1 MDGKENNH
9 PFLGGNMD
17 NVVAKKSLGQN
28 FLHDKNIIEK
38 IVTSSSITD
47 KDLIIEIGPGKG
59 ALTKELKR
67 YNSEII
73 CYEID
78 ERMRPI
84 LGELENNRV
93 SIIYGDFLKRDIK
106 KDLEHKT
113 YENLYVIGNLPYY
126 ITTPIIEKV
135 IDSGIYLTAMTI
147 MVQKEVADRF
157 TANPKSKQYN
167 SLTIY
172 LNYYFDIEKV
182 CLVKNTCFNPIPK
195 VDSAVVKFTKKKTTY
210 DVKNEEYFF
219 KLVNDSF
226 KFKRKTLKNNLNGYN
241 WNIIKEVLFEKNFS
255 ESVRAEEIDIDT
267 FVLISNRLND

>member
-1 MDGKENNH
+1 
-9 PFLGGNMD
+9 MD
-17 NVVAKKSLGQN
+17 NIVAKKSLGQN

-38 IVTSSSITD
+38 IVTSNNVTD

-67 YNSEII
+67 FNSQII

-78 ERMRPI
+78 ERMRPV
-84 LGELENNRV
+84 LKELENDKV
-93 SIIYGDFLKRDIK
+93 KVIYGDFLKRDIVSDL
-106 KDLEHKT
+106 KDLSFN
-113 YENLYVIGNLPYY
+113 NLYVIGNLPYY

-135 IDSGIYLTAMTI
+135 IDSGIDLTAMTI

-157 TANPKSKQYN
+157 TAKPRSKEYN

-172 LNYYFDIEKV
+172 LNYYFDVEK
-182 CLVKNTCFNPIPK
+182 LFIVKNTCFNPIPK
-195 VDSAVVKFTKKKTTY
+195 VDSAVVKFSKKENKY
-210 DVKNEEYFF
+210 LVNNEKHFF

-241 WNIIKEVLFEKNFS
+241 WDTIKKVLEEENYK
-255 ESVRAEEIDIDT
+255 ESVRAEEISIET
-267 FVLISNRLND
+267 FVNISNKLSN

>member
-1 MDGKENNH
+1 
-9 PFLGGNMD
+9 MD

-38 IVTSSSITD
+38 IVTSNPITE

-84 LGELENNRV
+84 LGELENDKVNV
-93 SIIYGDFLKRDIK
+93 IYGDFLKRDVNG
-106 KDLEHKT
+106 DLVNKT

-135 IDSGIYLTAMTI
+135 IDSGIDLTAMTI

-157 TANPKSKQYN
+157 TALPKSKQYN

-172 LNYYFDIEKV
+172 LNYYFDVEK
-182 CLVKNTCFNPIPK
+182 LFIVKNICFTPIPK
-195 VDSAVVKFTKKKTTY
+195 VDSAVVRFTKKDKKY
-210 DVKNEEYFF
+210 DVKNEEHFF

-226 KFKRKTLKNNLNGYN
+226 KFKRKTLKNNLSNYD
-241 WNIIKEVLFEKNFS
+241 WNVIKEVLFNGNFQ

-267 FVLISNRLND
+267 FIKISNKLND

>member
-1 MDGKENNH
+1 
-9 PFLGGNMD
+9 MD

-28 FLHDKNIIEK
+28 FLHDKNIIKK
-38 IVTSSSITD
+38 IVTSNPITD

-84 LGELENNRV
+84 LKNLEDSKV
-93 SIIYGDFLKRDIK
+93 GVIYGDFLKRDVN
-106 KDLEHKT
+106 KDLINKS

-126 ITTPIIEKV
+126 ITTPIIEK
-135 IDSGIYLTAMTI
+135 IISSNIPLTAMTI

-157 TANPKSKQYN
+157 TALPKSKQYN

-172 LNYYFDIEKV
+172 LNYYFDVEK
-182 CLVKNTCFNPIPK
+182 LFIVKNSCFTPVPK
-195 VDSAVVKFTKKKTTY
+195 VDSAVVRFIKKENKY
-210 DVKNEEYFF
+210 NVNNEEHFF
-219 KLVNDSF
+219 KLVNNSF
-226 KFKRKTLKNNLNGYN
+226 KFKRKTLKNNLNNYD
-241 WNIIKEVLFEKNFS
+241 WEIIKAVLKENGYA
-255 ESVRAEEIDIDT
+255 ENVRAEEIDIDT
-267 FVLISNRLND
+267 FVKISNKFNS

>member
-1 MDGKENNH
+1 MDK
-9 PFLGGNMD
+9 
-17 NVVAKKSLGQN
+17 VVAKKSLGQN

-38 IVTSSSITD
+38 IVTSSTITD

-67 YNSEII
+67 YNSEIV

-84 LGELENNRV
+84 LGELENEKV
-93 SIIYGDFLKRDIK
+93 QVIYGDFLKRDVK
-106 KDLEHKT
+106 KDIENKT

-135 IDSGIYLTAMTI
+135 IDSGIDLTAMTI

-157 TANPKSKQYN
+157 TASPKSKQYN

-195 VDSAVVKFTKKKTTY
+195 VDSAVVKFIKKNTTY
-210 DVKNEEYFF
+210 DVKNENHFF
-219 KLVNDSF
+219 KLINDSF
-226 KFKRKTLKNNLNGYN
+226 KYKRKTLKNNLNGYN
-241 WNIIKEVLFEKNFS
+241 WDIIKGVLREKDFQ
-255 ESVRAEEIDIDT
+255 ECVRAEEIDIET
-267 FVLISNRLND
+267 FILISNRLND

>member
-1 MDGKENNH
+1 
-9 PFLGGNMD
+9 MD
-17 NVVAKKSLGQN
+17 NVKAKKSLGQN

-38 IVTSSSITD
+38 IVTSNPITE

-67 YNSEII
+67 YNSGII

-84 LGELENNRV
+84 LEELESEKVNV
-93 SIIYGDFLKRDIK
+93 IYGDFLKRDINQDL
-106 KDLEHKT
+106 KDKT

-135 IDSGIYLTAMTI
+135 ISSGIDLTAMTI

-157 TANPKSKQYN
+157 IAKPKSKQYN

-172 LNYYFDIEKV
+172 LNYHFDIEKV
-182 CLVKNTCFNPIPK
+182 CLVKNICFNPIPK
-195 VDSAVVKFTKKKTTY
+195 VDSAVVRFIKRDKKY
-210 DVKNEEYFF
+210 SVKNEDLFF
-219 KLVNDSF
+219 KLINDSF
-226 KFKRKTLKNNLNGYN
+226 RFKRKTLKNNLSGYN
-241 WNIIKEVLFEKNFS
+241 WDVIKESLFNNNYQ
-255 ESVRAEEIDIDT
+255 ESVRAEEISIET
-267 FVLISNRLND
+267 FVEISNNLEY

>member
-1 MDGKENNH
+1 
-9 PFLGGNMD
+9 MD
-17 NVVAKKSLGQN
+17 NITAKKSLGQN

-38 IVTSSSITD
+38 IVTCNDITE

-67 YNSEII
+67 YNSNII

-78 ERMRPI
+78 ERMKPI
-84 LGELENNRV
+84 LSELENKKLKV
-93 SIIYGDFLKRDIK
+93 IYGDFLKKEIND
-106 KDLEHKT
+106 DLGKVN

-135 IDSGIYLTAMTI
+135 IDSKIPLSTMTI

-157 TANPKSKQYN
+157 LAMPKTKQYN

-182 CLVKNTCFNPIPK
+182 CLVKNTCFNPVPK
-195 VDSAVVKFTKKKTTY
+195 VDSAVVKFVRKENKYK
-210 DVKNEEYFF
+210 VVNEEVFF
-219 KLVNDSF
+219 KLINDSF
-226 KFKRKTLKNNLNGYN
+226 RFKRKTLKNNLSNYD
-241 WNIIKEVLFEKNFS
+241 WNKIKEILLNNNYN
-255 ESVRAEEIDIDT
+255 ESVRAEEIDINT
-267 FVLISNRLND
+267 FVLISNNLYN